1 MTITLP
7 LQPQEEAQ
15 LIALAEAKGV
25 STDALIREAL
35 EVILREASTFLD
47 MGASEHPTGAA
58 LVAAMQAS
66 PFKEL
71 KLEVPGS
78 PMPVRDVAF

>member
-7 LQPQEEAQ
+7 LQPQEEAR

-35 EVILREASTFLD
+35 EAILRDASTLLD
-47 MGASEHPTGAA
+47 AGVSERPTGAA
-58 LVAAMQAS
+58 LVVAMQAS
-66 PFKEL
+66 PFKEI

-78 PMPVRDVAF
+78 PMRVRDVAF